1 MRPSGELWQTLM
13 LRSLR
18 SLAVV
23 FVVVTIVFVMSRKV
37 GDPVTLLA
45 PIDASRE
52 DIEEIKDR
60 EGLHDPLIE
69 QYGRFLADAVRLDFG
84 TSYRANQ
91 PAFDVVRSRVWATV
105 QLGFA
110 ALAVGLAIGIPAGVL
125 AAIKRGSV
133 VDVLSRLFA
142 LLGQAVPNFWLGLML
157 ILIFSV
163 RLDLLPTGGK
173 GDFRNLILPA
183 ITLGSFPAAAIM
195 RFTRS
200 AMIEALGQDYVR
212 TARAKGLHNLTV
224 IRRHAL
230 RNSLLSV
237 VTLLGLQVGT
247 ILSGAI
253 VVETVFAW
261 PGLGRLSIQSITAA
275 DFPVVQ
281 AAVIMTSVWIVTAN
295 LVVDI
300 SYSFL
305 DPRIRQAI

>member
-1 MRPSGELWQTLM
+1 MTTL
-13 LRSLR
+13 RFVR

-23 FVVVTIVFVMSRKV
+23 FIVVSIVFVMGRKV

-45 PIDASRE
+45 PIDANRADLE
-52 DIEEIKDR
+52 KIKDS
-60 EGLHDPLIE
+60 EGLNDPLIQ

-91 PAFDVVRSRVWATV
+91 PAFDVVRSRIWATV
-105 QLGFA
+105 QLGFS
-110 ALAVGLAIGIPAGVL
+110 ALAVGLIIGIPAGVV
-125 AAIKRGSV
+125 AAIKRGSGLDV
-133 VDVLSRLFA
+133 VARLFA
-142 LLGQAVPNFWLGLML
+142 LLGQAVPSFWLGLIL

-183 ITLGSFPAAAIM
+183 LTLGSFPAAAIM

-200 AMIEALGQDYVR
+200 AMIDALGQDYVR
-212 TARAKGLHNLTV
+212 TARAKGLAGFTV

-237 VTLLGLQVGT
+237 VTLLGLQMGS

-281 AAVIMTSVWIVTAN
+281 AAVIMTSIWIVTAN